1 VKSFVSRALR
11 AAIVVIVCAAI
22 AAACNSSSPV
32 ATESTFEAGVKASWL
47 EASPLQINLGTTAT
61 TASITLKT
69 TYSRSIS
76 WKASESAAWLTLGT
90 NSGTLTSG
98 SPKKIPLTIKRDGLA
113 AGDYTATVA
122 ISSDRGGTEAV
133 KVTMSVAASGTTT
146 FSVSPLQIDFGTTA
160 TSLSVTL
167 KNTSSQSLTWSAT
180 EGVGWLGLNTM
191 SGTISAN
198 SQKTVAISVSRSGKT
213 AGTYSTNVRFAA
225 GTAGSG
231 TVTATMIV
239 PSSSGTVL
247 LAGQLINQFSGSAL
261 SGITV
266 QYAGKSAT
274 TNSAGLFT
282 ISGSPT
288 STLQQLTLSGSG
300 VHRRVTYAR
309 TGDNKWRVV
318 PSSFDMAA
326 FNDLAREYEPRTIR
340 WMQSPSIY
348 IDTRAE
354 GFAGGLELERWIS
367 EVRRDAPA
375 FVSDWTG
382 GMVGP
387 GSVTVGNSPPP
398 EGTPGTIVIH
408 FSEDDQR
415 YSGPSTVGVARTFWS
430 GDRSIA
436 SAAVWLRFERYSGP
450 AQANLR
456 RAVLGHELGHAL
468 GMGHMNGSTS
478 SIMTPSVSVA
488 SLTGFDGDAGLLLYT
503 RSPGNTSPDVDSQ
516 STYRGSLTPSR
527 ATGSYE
533 WVCGAEARP

>member
-1 VKSFVSRALR
+1 MKSFVSRALR

-326 FNDLAREYEPRTIR
+326 FNDVARDEYGSGTVR
-340 WMQSPSIY
+340 WTTRPTVY
-348 IDTRAE
+348 VDTRPE
-354 GFAGGLELERWIS
+354 GFTSAELSIWIS
-367 EVRRDAPA
+367 QVKIQAAEFISKWTGATIAPA
-375 FVSDWTG
+375 AVIATS
-382 GMVGP
+382 
-387 GSVTVGNSPPP
+387 SPPSDLA
-398 EGTPGTIVIH
+398 PGTIVIH
-408 FSEDDQR
+408 FSENDSR
-415 YSGPSTVGVARTFWS
+415 YGGNSSFIGYARMSFTSGGTISS
-430 GDRSIA
+430 S
-436 SAAVWLRFERYSGP
+436 AVWLRYLRYSGTTG
-450 AQANLR
+450 ASKR
-456 RAVLGHELGHAL
+456 KGILGHELGHAL
-468 GMGHMNGSTS
+468 GYGHMNGETVSFMQPSLGTKTDLS
-478 SIMTPSVSVA
+478 SFDGLAA
-488 SLTGFDGDAGLLLYT
+488 SLLYS
-503 RSPGNTSPDVDSQ
+503 RSPHNTTPDSDDLD
-516 STYRGSLTPSR
+516 TYRGISASSALTMH
-527 ATGSYE
+527 E
-533 WVCGAEARP
+533 WVCGAE